1 MIPTQMSN
9 EQFALYIASLKYSSA
24 NDVTKIAEAYYKWLE
39 SNRKKP
45 GYQELRHMRE
55 DIKLKP
61 FDQAKYEARFQAIAD
76 EVDVKVLEQM
86 IEIAK
91 NKGKKVTKEEF
102 EALPKPITETNNL

>member
-45 GYQELRHMRE
+45 IPPFSNAET
-55 DIKLKP
+55 KLK
-61 FDQAKYEARFQAIAD
+61 
-76 EVDVKVLEQM
+76 
-86 IEIAK
+86 
-91 NKGKKVTKEEF
+91 
-102 EALPKPITETNNL
+102 

>member
-45 GYQELRHMRE
+45 IQ
-55 DIKLKP
+55 
-61 FDQAKYEARFQAIAD
+61 
-76 EVDVKVLEQM
+76 
-86 IEIAK
+86 
-91 NKGKKVTKEEF
+91 
-102 EALPKPITETNNL
+102 PK